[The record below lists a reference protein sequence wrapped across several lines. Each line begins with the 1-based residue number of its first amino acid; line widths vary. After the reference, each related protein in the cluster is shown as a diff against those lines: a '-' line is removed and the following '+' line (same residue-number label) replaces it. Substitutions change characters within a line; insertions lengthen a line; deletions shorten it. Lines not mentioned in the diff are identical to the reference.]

1 MAGARL
7 ILHRLLVFIH
17 DTNILQGELPTPKS
31 LGERSIR
38 VRVRDG
44 AQKMLVPTIT
54 VGIPIV
60 IDLSS
65 LRSRSEFRA
74 LCELL

>member
-1 MAGARL
+1 MTLKNHTEREDT
-7 ILHRLLVFIH
+7 LVEDIFKA
-17 DTNILQGELPTPKS
+17 ELPTPKS

-44 AQKMLVPTIT
+44 AQKILVSTIT
-54 VGIPIV
+54 VGIPIL

-65 LRSRSEFRA
+65 LRSRS
-74 LCELL
+74 